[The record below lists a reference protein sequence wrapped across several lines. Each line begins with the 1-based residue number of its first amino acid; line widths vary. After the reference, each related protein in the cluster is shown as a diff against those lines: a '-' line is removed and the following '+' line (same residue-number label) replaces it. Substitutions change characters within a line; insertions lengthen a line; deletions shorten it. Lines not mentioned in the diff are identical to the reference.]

1 MQTPMKILL
10 TAGLGAASM
19 YYLDPSRGRQRRH
32 LARARIEHGKD
43 AVAHGV
49 QTATDGFN
57 TASHRAR
64 VAGRRVSR
72 RSGQF
77 MKGARSFGHDLGER
91 MDQVSHGAR
100 DASHEARDRAAG
112 AAASVSSLF
121 NRYRPGN
128 GHALADMRDEPSA
141 KLKFMLIPVSWIA
154 TVGLG
159 AAAMY
164 YFDSSQGLYR
174 RTRLR
179 DRFAAWRN
187 KAKDKIGAVGR
198 DKSDDAEE
206 ITDQPKAANGFG
218 DHLRPQARPQQG

>member
-32 LARARIEHGKD
+32 LARARIEHGKE

-49 QTATDGFN
+49 QSATDGFN

-64 VAGRRVSR
+64 IAGRRVSR
-72 RSGQF
+72 RSDQLL
-77 MKGARSFGHDLGER
+77 KGARSLGHDLGER
-91 MDQVSHGAR
+91 VDQVTHGAR
-100 DASHEARDRAAG
+100 DASHGARNRAAG
-112 AAASVSSLF
+112 VASTVGTFF
-121 NRYRPGN
+121 NRHRPGN
-128 GHALADMRDEPSA
+128 GHALAEMRDEPRA
-141 KLKFMLIPVSWIA
+141 KFLLIPVTWIA

-164 YFDSSQGLYR
+164 YFDSSQGLNR

-179 DRFAAWRN
+179 NRFAGWRI
-187 KAKDKIGAVGR
+187 KAQEKLGAVGR
-198 DKSDDAEE
+198 DKSGDAEE
-206 ITDQPKAANGFG
+206 ISEQPKAGNGFG
-218 DHLRPQARPQQG
+218 NHLRQQSRPQQG